1 MSATDCAGAAA
12 ERPRRVEMEKRLLLL
27 VSLRPLSR
35 LLVSFGPLSD
45 RELGALLGRE
55 DDEPMSCG
63 RGWAS
68 QKSQRNL
75 SFENGVTG
83 TMLHGITGTE
93 GRHSSSTLPRTATAV
108 FLYTAP
114 HIYYSCTVYHVVYS
128 CSSLSLPSRPGCGSP
143 VSSRQGQEPIPV
155 GPRALLAPPRAAR
168 PPTRRDPPAPT
179 TAALARVPVQRPP
192 CTPGSPPRCETP
204 KHHCT
209 CPTLHN
215 IRLRPPSALR

>member
-83 TMLHGITGTE
+83 TMLHGTSYAMHIHTVSGDTVHV
-93 GRHSSSTLPRTATAV
+93 RARLRWCMPRQSLLFGMAPDARVSPPAFQNHFGWPFGYDATQN
-108 FLYTAP
+108 
-114 HIYYSCTVYHVVYS
+114 
-128 CSSLSLPSRPGCGSP
+128 PSHGGPTSSP
-143 VSSRQGQEPIPV
+143 VPV
-155 GPRALLAPPRAAR
+155 GEQHQQIYFELSGFRRRACQIHGQVDDD
-168 PPTRRDPPAPT
+168 RD
-179 TAALARVPVQRPP
+179 
-192 CTPGSPPRCETP
+192 
-204 KHHCT
+204 
-209 CPTLHN
+209 
-215 IRLRPPSALR
+215 

>member
-1 MSATDCAGAAA
+1 
-12 ERPRRVEMEKRLLLL
+12 MEKRLLLL

-83 TMLHGITGTE
+83 TMLHGTGITE
-93 GRHSSSTLPRTATAV
+93 PGRA
-108 FLYTAP
+108 
-114 HIYYSCTVYHVVYS
+114 
-128 CSSLSLPSRPGCGSP
+128 
-143 VSSRQGQEPIPV
+143 SSRGQTFIFN
-155 GPRALLAPPRAAR
+155 
-168 PPTRRDPPAPT
+168 APT
-179 TAALARVPVQRPP
+179 DCYSYCIQ
-192 CTPGSPPRCETP
+192 CTM
-204 KHHCT
+204 
-209 CPTLHN
+209 
-215 IRLRPPSALR
+215 